1 MIHKSN
7 RHLTVITATSL
18 VIASMIGT
26 GVFTSL
32 GFQLMDIRSV
42 FVIIML
48 WVVGGVLS
56 LFGALSYSE
65 LAAALPRSGG
75 EYYLL
80 SRIIHPSIGFVAG
93 IVSATVGFSAP
104 AVLAA
109 IAFANYF
116 APLFPSINI
125 TVTALIIVLCVNI
138 LHSTKLSTGKLF
150 QEWTTI
156 FKIVLILIFIVLVFF
171 PQGINRYLLYQQDMI
186 LIL

>member
-1 MIHKSN
+1 MTHKSY
-7 RHLTVITATSL
+7 RHLKLATATSL
-18 VIASMIGT
+18 VISSMIGT
-26 GVFTSL
+26 GIFTSL
-32 GFQLMDIRSV
+32 GYQLVDIRSV
-42 FVIIML
+42 FSILML
-48 WVVGGVLS
+48 WVVGGILS

-116 APLFPSINI
+116 APIFPSIINI
-125 TVTALIIVLCVNI
+125 
-138 LHSTKLSTGKLF
+138 
-150 QEWTTI
+150 
-156 FKIVLILIFIVLVFF
+156 FF
-171 PQGINRYLLYQQDMI
+171 PN
-186 LIL
+186 